1 MNKLSKKL
9 SILFVVV
16 VFLTST
22 LTSCRETE
30 AEAERKANLASQY
43 DEIVKEKDKY
53 KNLCDSLSNKI
64 ALLSVNNRKTLEE
77 NHRLWGYIQ
86 YFDTISNKLSNLS
99 AILDNNSYQYGAL
112 GIVSDSS
119 LLRIKDSINAIKQ
132 GIENLV
138 IGAIQQESE
147 NNNTNFF
154 RYAPDGLN
162 NLRVEN
168 TRLKEE
174 NDRLLQEKEMMKKAY
189 QDTINFLRT
198 KLKNVEEN
206 DQQQIAELK
215 DKLAQAEADLNR
227 YKNGYETLIYENQ
240 QLKEYIIVKDDTIDN
255 LQTDNDRLKNKYGE
269 IDVQIESLS
278 TTNNDKVRNA
288 NGLVIKVNV
297 KWNEVKEN
305 REIFFR
311 IMDDK
316 GNLLRPS
323 NNISFKDDNNMDISA
338 SCRILAEYK
347 GNKEDKYK
355 ATYEIKD
362 VKVLMQHLNID
373 IWTNK
378 CRIHQGYGFK
388 FEKKKDKQPSH

>member
-99 AILDNNSYQYGAL
+99 AILDDNSYQYGAL

-119 LLRIKDSINAIKQ
+119 LLIIKESINAIKQ

-227 YKNGYETLIYENQ
+227 YKNGYETLLYEKQ
-240 QLKEYIIVKDDTIDN
+240 QLEEYIIVKDDTIDSLKN
-255 LQTDNDRLKNKYGE
+255 DNDRLMNKYGE

-278 TTNNDKVRNA
+278 TTNNDKVRRA
-288 NGLVIKVNV
+288 NGLVLKVNV

-323 NNISFKDDNNMDISA
+323 NNISFKDDNNKDISA

-362 VKVLMQHLNID
+362 VNVLMQHLNID

-388 FEKKKDKQPSH
+388 FEKKKDKQPTH